1 MSTTTASA
9 ALPRTRR
16 RADWRPRL
24 VSAEFLKLRKRRGLV
39 ISALGLTILPMIIAY
54 TVLLIAHAANPA
66 KHGPA
71 GGLAN
76 LSGSMDVLRQL
87 GVVSAILIGATLGAG
102 DLGSGVFR
110 ELVITGRSRLALFAA
125 RVPAGLGL
133 VLPIVGAGF
142 AVTAIGST
150 VFAGSLDAPSASL
163 LVESGAWLGLVTA
176 LSLMLALGVSSVFGS
191 RGTTIGIVLG
201 WQIIAA
207 PVLLQNRALGS
218 FREGLLGAAT
228 DRLAP
233 AALFDGSYTVP
244 MSIGAA
250 ALVIA
255 AWSVVPLAAGAW
267 RTYTRD
273 A

>member
-1 MSTTTASA
+1 MSTASVTAELS
-9 ALPRTRR
+9 RTPT
-16 RADWRPRL
+16 RAHWRPRL

-39 ISALGLTILPMIIAY
+39 ISALALTVLPMIIGY
-54 TVLLIAHAANPA
+54 TVLLSIHAANPG

-71 GGLAN
+71 GGVEN
-76 LSGSMDVLRQL
+76 LSGSMEMLALLSAVA
-87 GVVSAILIGATLGAG
+87 AILIGATLGAG

-110 ELVITGRSRLALFAA
+110 ELVVTGRSRLALFAA
-125 RVPAGLGL
+125 RIPAGLAL
-133 VLPIVGAGF
+133 LLPIVFAGY
-142 AVTAIGST
+142 AITATGSI

-163 LVESGAWLGLVTA
+163 LVESAAWLGLVTA
-176 LSLMLALGVSSVFGS
+176 LSLVLALGVSSVLGS

-207 PVLLQNRALGS
+207 PVLLEIGALGS
-218 FREGLLGAAT
+218 LREGLLGAAT
-228 DRLAP
+228 ERLEP
-233 AALFDGSYTVP
+233 AALFEGGATVP
-244 MSIGAA
+244 MSLSAA

-255 AWSVVPLAAGAW
+255 AWTIVPLTAGAW